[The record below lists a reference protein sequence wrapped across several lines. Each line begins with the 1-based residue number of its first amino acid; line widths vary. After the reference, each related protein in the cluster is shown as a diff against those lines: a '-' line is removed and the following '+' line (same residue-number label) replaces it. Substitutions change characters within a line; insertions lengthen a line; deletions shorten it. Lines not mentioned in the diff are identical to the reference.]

1 MVQNVSNQAQNSYGS
16 LNKIGMTSNGRVLYQ
31 VVDASG
37 QNSAKLSVA
46 PQQADTFEKSY
57 NTIMQN
63 APRMQKYVETMGPE
77 KLEKKQ
83 KMAKWMVF
91 GGAVLGGI
99 YPLLKIKCNGF
110 WGFVKS
116 VGLTLLGAGAG
127 GALGVYGASKI
138 VTPPGAKELTK
149 ATQVISKLDIQP
161 EQ

>member
-1 MVQNVSNQAQNSYGS
+1 MVQNVSNQTPNGYGS
-16 LNKIGMTSNGRVLYQ
+16 LNKIGMTNNGRVLYQ

-37 QNSAKLSVA
+37 QNTAKLSVA
-46 PQQADTFEKSY
+46 PQHSDSFEKSY
-57 NTIMQN
+57 NDIMQN
-63 APRMQKYVETMGPE
+63 APKLQKYTETMGPE

-83 KMAKWMVF
+83 KIAKSMVI

-116 VGLTLLGAGAG
+116 VGLTLLGAGVG
-127 GALGVYGASKI
+127 GALGVYGASKV
-138 VTPPGAKELTK
+138 VTPPGTKEIAK
-149 ATQVISKLDIQP
+149 ATQTLSKLDIQP